1 MRISTAHRFSQT
13 RLALTACVLVLTP
26 VAAQAQSGIL
36 HKRTYAPPTASLAAT
51 ASPLRAMAGSV
62 SSLPAPAD
70 PGAVPPGGPIGPGQG
85 WGDAVSGIAV
95 GVPGVADGAPT
106 VVPGC
111 VPGFPGHDAAGFDGG
126 AVVTLPGGIDGVGG
140 GEVQIMP
147 YPFSPG
153 DTRPVAP
160 MPGTIVAMPGD
171 IDGLPGV
178 AHGRGPGVGHAF
190 RTHGGEG
197 FKGGAAVL
205 LPAAVDVGDGVQV
218 MSFATAPAGGRAE
231 SAPTMGGMTR
241 AAQPGGR
248 LLAQPPASG
257 LHKHAVGVRGS
268 VNAAPAAE
276 AAAAPESA
284 VARSRVVPSVQ
295 PVGVERSAAP
305 LRWADRLR
313 FSWPGS
319 SN

>member
-1 MRISTAHRFSQT
+1 MKISTACRFSQA
-13 RLALTACVLVLTP
+13 RLALAACVVVLTP
-26 VAAQAQSGIL
+26 VAALAQSGIL

-70 PGAVPPGGPIGPGQG
+70 PGAMPPGGPMGPGQG

-95 GVPGVADGAPT
+95 GVPVVADGAPSM
-106 VVPGC
+106 VAGC
-111 VPGFPGHDAAGFDGG
+111 VPGFPGHDAPGFDGG

-140 GEVQIMP
+140 EVQIMP

-153 DTRPVAP
+153 GSPPVAP
-160 MPGTIVAMPGD
+160 MPGEIVVMPGD
-171 IDGLPGV
+171 IDGFPGV
-178 AHGRGPGVGHAF
+178 AHGRGPGAGPGF

-197 FKGGAAVL
+197 FKRGAAVS

-218 MSFATAPAGGRAE
+218 MSLAAAPAGGRLE
-231 SAPTMGGMTR
+231 SAPAGSMTR

-257 LHKHAVGVRGS
+257 LHKHAMGVRGS

-284 VARSRVVPSVQ
+284 VARSRAVPSVQ
-295 PVGVERSAAP
+295 PVGVVRSAAP